1 MQEIARGIY
10 LETLFPGVTLGAISL
25 AHGLVLVDAPP
36 RPEDARVWRSM
47 LLNLGGGV
55 NRLLVSLDDHF
66 DRTLGARSMECMVVA
81 HENTGEAYQNRPA
94 TFKAQPGE
102 TGAEWEL
109 ISGISPLRWTPPEL
123 TFTRSMAIH
132 WGEEAI
138 RLEYHPGPSSGAIWA
153 VIPGV
158 RVAFIGD
165 AVVPD
170 QPPFLAEADLTAWIE
185 TLELLLSPVYSSF
198 FLVGGR
204 SGLVPLEQVRRQVI
218 YLKEVSRLVA
228 QAGEL
233 RLAPEAAVEEI
244 VPFLLRLQGV
254 PADRRAQYAQ
264 RLRWGLFQYLR
275 RGSRELPVSEEIK

>member
-36 RPEDARVWRSM
+36 RPDDARTWRSM

-55 NRLLVSLDDHF
+55 DRLLVNLDGHY
-66 DRTLGARSMECMVVA
+66 DRTLGARSMECTVVA
-81 HENTGEAYQNRPA
+81 HEKTGKAYQNRPA
-94 TFKAQPGE
+94 TFKGQVGE

-109 ISGISPLRWTPPEL
+109 ISGIGPLRWAPPEL
-123 TFTRSMAIH
+123 TFTHSMTVH

-138 RLEYHPGPSSGAIWA
+138 HLEYHPGPDSGAIWA
-153 VIPGV
+153 LIPGA

-165 AVVPD
+165 VVIPD
-170 QPPFLAEADLTAWIE
+170 QPPFLAEADLDAWME
-185 TLELLLSPVYSSF
+185 TLELLLSPLYGSY

-204 SGLVPLEQVRRQVI
+204 SGLVPQEQVRRQI
-218 YLKEVSRLVA
+218 FYLREVSRLMA

-233 RLAPEAAVEEI
+233 GLTPEAAAEEMI
-244 VPFLLRLQGV
+244 PPLLRLQDI
-254 PADRRAQYAQ
+254 PASRREQYSQ
-264 RLRWGLFQYLR
+264 RLRWGLCQYLR
-275 RGSRELPVSEEIK
+275 RDRRKLRVDEEIE